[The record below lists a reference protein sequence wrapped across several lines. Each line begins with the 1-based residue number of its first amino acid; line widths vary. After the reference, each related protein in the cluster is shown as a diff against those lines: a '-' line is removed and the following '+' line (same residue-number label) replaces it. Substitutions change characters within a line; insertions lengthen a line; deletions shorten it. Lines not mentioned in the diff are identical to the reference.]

1 MKLATVLGASFSK
14 SSTRM
19 SPLLVVTF
27 TRGRS
32 SALASAARFAISSF
46 TFGRSSSIA
55 CSSSATFCFCIPAAA
70 AFLR

>member
-1 MKLATVLGASFSK
+1 
-14 SSTRM
+14 M